1 MRYVLRLLPIR
12 RLPCRALGALLLAAL
27 LLSPAAPLEA
37 RGASAQPA
45 RPKRISDPVLGQK
58 LFDDCIRWVSANS
71 QSGIQ
76 TVQDFYVKLDAE
88 LDLDT
93 ARHKGPMRVW
103 WKTNDNFR
111 WELTGISTKILQ
123 VNRQSNPPRPRM
135 WIIQRGQVKRMHGT
149 PDGAKAIPQLQEDA
163 SRLGDLAQFITLRE
177 LKGQGV
183 TFTYEGPTDGTP
195 NTIYA
200 GKWLK
205 VVRRIAGAGNIVFYL
220 AYSRDAAGNLTASW
234 PGIIRVDGVA
244 GRYPTEDYILRNWAN
259 SPAGQPRSF
268 RFPKQI
274 AAYSFM
280 PGSGKAPVRF
290 LRATVQDIKINAG
303 IDATRFQPPARVVR
317 RGGG

>member
-1 MRYVLRLLPIR
+1 MRYVLRLLPFR
-12 RLPCRALGALLLAAL
+12 RPPCRILCGVLLAGL

-37 RGASAQPA
+37 RGSAAQPA
-45 RPKRISDPVLGQK
+45 RPAKISDPVLGQK

-76 TVQDFYVKLDAE
+76 SVQDFYVKLDAE

-163 SRLGDLAQFITLRE
+163 GRLGDLAQFITLRE

-183 TFTYEGPTDGTP
+183 TFTYEGPTDGTA

-200 GKWLK
+200 GKWLE
-205 VVRRIAGAGNIVFYL
+205 VVRRVAGAGNITFYL
-220 AYSRDAAGNLTASW
+220 SYARDQAGNLTASW

-244 GRYPTEDYILRNWAN
+244 GRYPTEDYILRDWTN

-280 PGSGKAPVRF
+280 PGAGKAPVRF

-303 IDATRFQPPARVVR
+303 IDATRFQPPSRVVR
-317 RGGG
+317 QPGR